1 MVRIILFSLFI
12 SSQAYA
18 LPCES
23 SVTYSKTDGSK
34 VELCFDKKL
43 SEYVS
48 RNCLT
53 DCKARQFLS
62 QEVVISTKELK
73 GGKDPHSVACTKLSG
88 KLFLYR
94 DEKQNE
100 YAFCEAEDGSS
111 ISADSIQY
119 KKK

>member
-12 SSQAYA
+12 SSQVYA
-18 LPCES
+18 QECES
-23 SVTYSKTDGSK
+23 PVTYSKTDGSK
-34 VELCFDKKL
+34 IELCFDKKL

-48 RNCLT
+48 KNCLS
-53 DCKARQFLS
+53 DCKAKEFLS
-62 QEVVISTKELK
+62 KPVTISTKELK